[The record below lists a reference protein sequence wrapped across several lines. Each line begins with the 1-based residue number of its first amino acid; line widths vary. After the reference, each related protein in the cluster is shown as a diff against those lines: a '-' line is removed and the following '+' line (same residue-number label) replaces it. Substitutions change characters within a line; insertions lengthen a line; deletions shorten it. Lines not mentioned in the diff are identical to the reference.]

1 MVDKFKKLIQ
11 SDIVF
16 NGDPMIAMMTSVQS
30 NRSGITNNRNA
41 GNIVEDESIVSLS
54 DRITQFSSHLFHL
67 RKKTLDEIT
76 EENNLFGTHCLT
88 CFKYRHLGEDIHRAI
103 SPVRLPDGDLRK
115 NYINLNFDNF
125 NIDEIGD
132 LKDMIDAQT
141 DVDLSEGD
149 LDMDIDI

>member
-1 MVDKFKKLIQ
+1 MVLI
-11 SDIVF
+11 
-16 NGDPMIAMMTSVQS
+16 AH
-30 NRSGITNNRNA
+30 
-41 GNIVEDESIVSLS
+41 
-54 DRITQFSSHLFHL
+54 TQFSSHLFHL